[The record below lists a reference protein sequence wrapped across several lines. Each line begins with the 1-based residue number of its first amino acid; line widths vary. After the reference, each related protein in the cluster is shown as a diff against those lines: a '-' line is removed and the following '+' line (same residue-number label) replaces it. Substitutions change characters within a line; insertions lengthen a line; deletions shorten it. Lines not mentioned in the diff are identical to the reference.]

1 MSSLF
6 YSRYIPP
13 SIASSKDVI
22 PSSDQERPRK
32 RPKIA
37 KPTVPVEPER
47 EDARHKKLRTKYE
60 KSKETAQ
67 SEQQSKNKDI
77 SQDDA
82 AKKPSTEEKEDTE
95 QHGLVP
101 IPQPAP
107 VPEPP
112 KPSISSALPD
122 WIRNPVVA
130 RFIATFAFADLPL
143 PPDTVEVLEN
153 KGFRKAMPIQHFLLQ
168 YLLPKYIR
176 KHGDLCVSAPTG
188 SGKTLAYALPMVEN
202 LKGMPARRL
211 RALVVVP
218 TQELVTQSKEVLEM
232 CARDSGLK
240 IGTATGKRA
249 LKEERDLLVEQSQR
263 YDIQAYIEEKDKTVD
278 LMEELMDWDF
288 DALKESV
295 VDEIPLLPGWV
306 LDYRSKIDILI
317 CTPGRLVEH
326 IKSTKGFN
334 LHSVQWMV
342 IDEADRLLDD
352 SFQQWVNTVIPQLEY
367 QPPLDELEQKLHRTF
382 RILRKREVRKIL
394 LSATMTRDVSKLMA
408 LRLSKP
414 KLVVLDTS
422 KHEEQQATPA
432 AVTDGH
438 VYNLPP
444 LLTEIAVNIDD
455 TMDKPLYLLEIL
467 EHGVQLP
474 GPSHNKPSN
483 PPRTSPNDDEHDS
496 SDSSSNSDLNSTASS
511 SFSSSSSTA
520 SNATPALPSTSFPPS
535 HGTLIFT
542 SSTTTTTRLTH
553 LLTTLRPHLAP
564 HIHAFTKY
572 TSARARRKALSSFSS
587 PPLNPLTSPNKPTS
601 NLLSALPII
610 LTTDL
615 LSHGIDI
622 PSLHQVVNYSVPSS
636 LEQYIHRVGRTARA
650 DRAGTAITLLE
661 RQQARWFWNEIA
673 RGEGI
678 GRGGGVGMEGGKER
692 KGMGLEGGDGHKK
705 GDGGAKKVI
714 RGKLDMSAW
723 QGEQREKYAI
733 ALAELGEAAQ
743 GRGRETG
750 T

>member
-1 MSSLF
+1 MSILF
-6 YSRYIPP
+6 YNRYIPP
-13 SIASSKDVI
+13 SIVSCNDAVHNPD
-22 PSSDQERPRK
+22 PERPRK

-37 KPTVPVEPER
+37 KSPVLVPVKPER
-47 EDARHKKLRTKYE
+47 QDARHKKLHSKYE
-60 KSKETAQ
+60 KSKESAQ
-67 SEQQSKNKDI
+67 SEQQNKHQVVNKD
-77 SQDDA
+77 DV
-82 AKKPSTEEKEDTE
+82 AKKPSADEKEDTE

-130 RFIATFAFADLPL
+130 HSTVTSAFADLPL
-143 PPDTVEVLEN
+143 PPDTIEVLNN
-153 KGFRKAMPIQHFLLQ
+153 KGFRDALPIQNFLLNF
-168 YLLPKYIR
+168 LLPKYVR
-176 KHGDLCVSAPTG
+176 QHGDICVSAPTG

-211 RALVVVP
+211 RGLVVVP
-218 TQELVTQSKEVLEM
+218 TQELVAQSKEVLEL
-232 CARDSGLK
+232 CARGSGLK

-249 LKEERDLLVEQSQR
+249 LKEERDLLVQKGQR

-288 DALKESV
+288 DALKESA

-306 LDYRSKIDILI
+306 LDYRSKADILI

-367 QPPLDELEQKLHRTF
+367 QPPLDELEEKLHRTL

-414 KLVVLDTS
+414 KLVVLDTG
-422 KHEEQQATPA
+422 KREEQPA
-432 AVTDGH
+432 ATAALTDGH
-438 VYNLPP
+438 VYTLPP
-444 LLTEIAVNIDD
+444 LLTEIAVNVDD

-474 GPSHNKPSN
+474 GPSHNKPKDQV
-483 PPRTSPNDDEHDS
+483 PMTLNDHEHDS
-496 SDSSSNSDLNSTASS
+496 SDSSSSSDSNSTT
-511 SFSSSSSTA
+511 SSTT
-520 SNATPALPSTSFPPS
+520 SSPSPSSPVSTTSPPLLSTSLPST

-542 SSTTTTTRLTH
+542 SSTTITTRLTH
-553 LLTTLRPHLAP
+553 LLTSLRPNLSP

-587 PPLNPLTSPNKPTS
+587 STPHIPRTSPTNNPTS
-601 NLLSALPII
+601 TLPII

-622 PSLHQVVNYSVPSS
+622 PSLHQVINYSVPSS

-650 DRAGTAITLLE
+650 NKAGTAITLLE

-678 GRGGGVGMEGGKER
+678 GREWNEQRGDVGV
-692 KGMGLEGGDGHKK
+692 
-705 GDGGAKKVI
+705 KKVI
-714 RGKLDMSAW
+714 RGKVDMSSW
-723 QGEQREKYAI
+723 DGERREKYAT
-733 ALAELGEAAQ
+733 ALAELGEAAT
-743 GRGRETG
+743 GRGVE
-750 T
+750 

>member
-1 MSSLF
+1 MIDMALDYWMPVMTDLLKAGASTEGERIDAKLFSVNASNASQWTSATIFCQFLALLVESSIGFSVMSNLF

-13 SIASSKDVI
+13 SKVSTNDVIASSD
-22 PSSDQERPRK
+22 PERPRK

-37 KPTVPVEPER
+37 KPAVPVEPEGQ
-47 EDARHKKLRTKYE
+47 DARHKKLRSKYE
-60 KSKETAQ
+60 KSKESAQ
-67 SEQQSKNKDI
+67 SEQQSKNQDVNR
-77 SQDDA
+77 DDA
-82 AKKPSTEEKEDTE
+82 VKKTSIEGKEDTE

-130 RFIATFAFADLPL
+130 HSTATSTFADLPL
-143 PPDTVEVLEN
+143 PPDTVELLKN
-153 KGFRKAMPIQHFLLQ
+153 KGFRDALPIQNFLLQ
-168 YLLPKYIR
+168 CLLPKYVR
-176 KHGDLCVSAPTG
+176 QHGDLCVSAPTG

-202 LKGMPARRL
+202 LKGMPARRM
-211 RALVVVP
+211 RGLVVVP
-218 TQELVTQSKEVLEM
+218 TQELVAQSKEVLGL
-232 CARDSGLK
+232 CARGSGLK

-249 LKEERDLLVEQSQR
+249 LKEERDLLVEKGQR

-278 LMEELMDWDF
+278 PMEELMDWDF

-306 LDYRSKIDILI
+306 LDYRSKVDILI

-352 SFQQWVNTVIPQLEY
+352 SFQQWVNLVIPQLEY
-367 QPPLDELEQKLHRTF
+367 QPPLDELEQTLHRTF

-414 KLVVLDTS
+414 KLVVLDTG
-422 KHEEQQATPA
+422 KHEEQPTAPV
-432 AVTDGH
+432 AVADGH
-438 VYNLPP
+438 IYTLPP

-474 GPSHNKPSN
+474 GPSHNKPRGKSPLTPSN
-483 PPRTSPNDDEHDS
+483 DNEHDL
-496 SDSSSNSDLNSTASS
+496 SDSSSASDSNFTSS
-511 SFSSSSSTA
+511 STTSSSCSSSTA
-520 SNATPALPSTSFPPS
+520 SNTSPAPPSTSPPSS

-572 TSARARRKALSSFSS
+572 TSARARRKALSAFSS
-587 PPLNPLTSPNKPTS
+587 PPTPKMQPQTNLPPSP
-601 NLLSALPII
+601 
-610 LTTDL
+610 
-615 LSHGIDI
+615 
-622 PSLHQVVNYSVPSS
+622 
-636 LEQYIHRVGRTARA
+636 
-650 DRAGTAITLLE
+650 
-661 RQQARWFWNEIA
+661 
-673 RGEGI
+673 
-678 GRGGGVGMEGGKER
+678 
-692 KGMGLEGGDGHKK
+692 
-705 GDGGAKKVI
+705 
-714 RGKLDMSAW
+714 
-723 QGEQREKYAI
+723 
-733 ALAELGEAAQ
+733 
-743 GRGRETG
+743 
-750 T
+750 